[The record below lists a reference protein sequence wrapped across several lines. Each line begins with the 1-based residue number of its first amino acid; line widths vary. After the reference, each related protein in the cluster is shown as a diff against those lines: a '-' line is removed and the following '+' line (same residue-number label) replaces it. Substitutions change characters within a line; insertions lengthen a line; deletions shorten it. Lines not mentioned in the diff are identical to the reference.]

1 MKRMNL
7 NFTIRIGLITG
18 LLFLGINFS
27 QAQKTLSLEN
37 ITPLE
42 PILINDVVDFQ
53 VVIGVVD
60 GLSMPTSVTGDI
72 YYWFLTDSMILS
84 GAQARILEQDF
95 VSELVSDGF
104 VDVVPIDI
112 QPDEWRTQPANLIIL
127 WPAMLDSSVADT
139 HSLSLYVLPDGFLNT
154 PPNYTNTQRNQLFPS
169 PVIQLVYIKPEEL
182 KQIQKILFYGMD
194 GSVKATYEY
203 GEFSNGCINLDT
215 FPAGTY
221 LTELYYFDNRVIRT
235 KIQKR

>member
-7 NFTIRIGLITG
+7 NFTTKIGLITG

-37 ITPLE
+37 LTPLE

-60 GLSMPTSVTGDI
+60 EFAMPSSVTGDI

-84 GAQARILEQDF
+84 GAPARILEQDF

-104 VDVVPIDI
+104 VDIVPID
-112 QPDEWRTQPANLIIL
+112 
-127 WPAMLDSSVADT
+127 
-139 HSLSLYVLPDGFLNT
+139 
-154 PPNYTNTQRNQLFPS
+154 
-169 PVIQLVYIKPEEL
+169 
-182 KQIQKILFYGMD
+182 
-194 GSVKATYEY
+194 
-203 GEFSNGCINLDT
+203 
-215 FPAGTY
+215 
-221 LTELYYFDNRVIRT
+221 
-235 KIQKR
+235 